1 MFQYPAEEAPLKN
14 KLTNVPEPKR
24 LLLELLVGQ
33 LSGISGMA
41 AVVLGGS
48 YASGTQHDTSDLD
61 VGLYYRE
68 AKPFS
73 IADIRRVA
81 DGVSARGPA
90 TVTDFYEWGA
100 WVNGGAWILTL
111 QGKVDFLYRNL
122 DQVERT
128 IAEAHSGIV
137 QQDYGQQPAY
147 GFYSVIYLAD
157 TQICIPLHD
166 PEGLF
171 ADLKRK
177 VEVYPPKLKERI
189 IADSLWS
196 AEFTLMHARTF
207 AAQGDVYNTA
217 GCLTRAAS
225 SLTQMLF
232 ALNGI
237 YFLRDKKAM
246 DALAA
251 FPILPA
257 GYVQRINRI
266 LGCPGGSAQEL
277 TGSVDE
283 MEQVWQSVAA
293 LPGVE
298 YRSKY

>member
-1 MFQYPAEEAPLKN
+1 MSVNLMN
-14 KLTNVPEPKR
+14 IPEPER
-24 LLLELLVGQ
+24 LLLELLVGR

-61 VGLYYRE
+61 IGLYYRE
-68 AKPFS
+68 AAPFS
-73 IADIRRVA
+73 ISDIRRVA
-81 DGVSARGPA
+81 DGVSAKGPA

-100 WVNGGAWILTL
+100 WVNGGAWIFTS

-128 IAEAHSGIV
+128 IADANRGVVYH
-137 QQDYGQQPAY
+137 DYGQQPAY
-147 GFYSVIYLAD
+147 GFSSVIYLAE
-157 TQICIPLHD
+157 TQICIPLLD
-166 PEGLF
+166 PEGLI

-177 VEVYPPKLKERI
+177 IEIYPPKLKERI
-189 IADSLWS
+189 IIDSLWS
-196 AEFTLMHARTF
+196 SEFTLIHSRAF
-207 AAQGDVYNTA
+207 ASQGDVYNTA

-225 SLTQMLF
+225 SLTQVLF
-232 ALNGI
+232 ALNGK

-246 DALAA
+246 DDLAA
-251 FPILPA
+251 FPALPA
-257 GYVQRINRI
+257 GYVQRINSI
-266 LGCPGGSAQEL
+266 LGCPGVSAQEL
-277 TGSVDE
+277 TRSVGE
-283 MEQVWQSVAA
+283 MEQVWQSVVA